1 MKCCDFIRNLTV
13 KNVKPHFMNVLS
25 IKNVIKDYK
34 NHRAVDEVSFDMEKG
49 KIFGLLGPNG
59 AGKTSLIRIITS
71 ITAADSGQVLLNGEP
86 INHRTPEHIGYM
98 PEERG
103 LYKKMKVGD
112 HLIYLAALKGLDKRK
127 TKERINYWMDRL
139 DISSWYDKKVQEL
152 SKGMQQ
158 KIQFIATVLHEPSLI
173 ILDEPFSGLDP
184 VNTNIIKDEIR
195 RLNQEG
201 ASIIFST
208 HRMESVEEICED
220 LVLINQGKVQLTGN
234 VTEIKEQFKENEY
247 ELIVKEGS
255 TITPLEAVKVEV
267 VKDNHFI
274 LRSDSQENIYAF
286 LKQQIN
292 NDIYIKSFSEILPSI
307 NDIFI
312 KLVGKNVDNE

>member
-1 MKCCDFIRNLTV
+1 
-13 KNVKPHFMNVLS
+13 MNVLS
-25 IKNVIKDYK
+25 LQNVIKDYK
-34 NHRAVDEVSFDMEKG
+34 NHRAVDNVSFDMEKG

-71 ITAADSGQVLLNGEP
+71 ITAADSGRVLLDNEP

-112 HLIYLAALKGLDKRK
+112 HLIYLAALKGLDNRK
-127 TKERINYWMDRL
+127 SKERINYWMDRL
-139 DISSWYDKKVQEL
+139 DISSWYNKKVQEL

-184 VNTNIIKDEIR
+184 VNTNIIKEEIK
-195 RLNQEG
+195 RLNEEG

-208 HRMESVEEICED
+208 HRMESVEEVCED
-220 LVLINQGKVQLTGN
+220 LVLINKGKVQLTGN
-234 VTEIKEQFKENEY
+234 VKDVKEQFKENKY
-247 ELIVKEGS
+247 ELIVGEGS
-255 TITPLEAVKVEV
+255 SLISSNGIKVDSLDNNVYNLEGNSESEV
-267 VKDNHFI
+267 
-274 LRSDSQENIYAF
+274 LSF
-286 LKQQIN
+286 LKDQIN
-292 NDIYIKSFSEILPSI
+292 ADVRVKSFKEILPSI

-312 KLVGKNVDNE
+312 KLVKKPGNDE

>member
-1 MKCCDFIRNLTV
+1 
-13 KNVKPHFMNVLS
+13 MNVLS
-25 IKNVIKDYK
+25 IRNVIKDYK
-34 NHRAVDEVSFDMEKG
+34 NHRAVDEVSFEMEKG

-71 ITAADSGQVLLNGEP
+71 ITAADSGEVLLNGEP

-127 TKERINYWMDRL
+127 AKERINYWMDRL
-139 DISSWYDKKVQEL
+139 DISTWYDKKIQEL

-195 RLNQEG
+195 RLNEEG

-234 VTEIKEQFKENEY
+234 VVDVKERFKENEF
-247 ELIVKEGS
+247 ELVVQAGS
-255 TITPLEAVKVEV
+255 ELVAHDAVNVETIEP
-267 VKDNHFI
+267 NHYI
-274 LRSDSQENIYAF
+274 LRGSSQEAINGF
-286 LKQQIN
+286 LKKQIN
-292 NDIYIKSFSEILPSI
+292 NDIRIKSFSEILPSI

-312 KLVGKNVDNE
+312 KLVSKNGNNE